1 MGKEEIAV
9 NTIIGK
15 GASFDGLLEIAGGLR
30 VDGTLKGKIHN
41 ADVIFVGPSGTLEAD
56 VEAKEVI
63 VGGVV
68 RGNIKAP
75 DKVELQAKSQVEGDI
90 ITYSLVVEQGAIF
103 HGNCHPRSYSSRCEA
118 AAPQQPLLQGRH
130 TPFASE
136 DQGLRFV
143 HKPLN
148 LWIQP

>member
-103 HGNCHPRSYSSRCEA
+103 HGNCQMKKQGASSPSHSA
-118 AAPQQPLLQGRH
+118 NKPQGH
-130 TPFASE
+130 TGGFLKDDTLVSP
-136 DQGLRFV
+136 QKTKV
-143 HKPLN
+143 
-148 LWIQP
+148 

>member
-1 MGKEEIAV
+1 MGKEDIAV

-15 GASFDGLLEIAGGLR
+15 GASFDGLLEITGGLR

-41 ADVIFVGPSGTLEAD
+41 ADIIFVGPSGTLEAD
-56 VEAKEVI
+56 VEAKECI

-103 HGNCHPRSYSSRCEA
+103 HGNCQMKKQGQSGSGAHTSPK
-118 AAPQQPLLQGRH
+118 PQQQH
-130 TPFASE
+130 SNPFAKE
-136 DQGLRFV
+136 DTLLSPQKAKV
-143 HKPLN
+143 
-148 LWIQP
+148 

>member
-1 MGKEEIAV
+1 MGKEDIAV

-15 GASFDGLLEIAGGLR
+15 GASFDGLLEISGGLR

-41 ADVIFVGPSGTLEAD
+41 ADIIFVGPSGTLEAD
-56 VEAKEVI
+56 VEAKECI

-103 HGNCHPRSYSSRCEA
+103 HGNCQMKKAGQGSGAHTSPK
-118 AAPQQPLLQGRH
+118 PQQQQQH
-130 TPFASE
+130 HNPFAKE
-136 DQGLRFV
+136 DTLLSPQKAKV
-143 HKPLN
+143 
-148 LWIQP
+148 

>member
-1 MGKEEIAV
+1 MGKEDIAV

-15 GASFDGLLEIAGGLR
+15 GASFDGLLEITGGLR

-41 ADVIFVGPSGTLEAD
+41 ADIIFVGPSGTLEAD
-56 VEAKEVI
+56 VEAKECI

-68 RGNIKAP
+68 KGNIKAP

-103 HGNCHPRSYSSRCEA
+103 HSNCQMKKQNAQAGGHP
-118 AAPQQPLLQGRH
+118 
-130 TPFASE
+130 AS
-136 DQGLRFV
+136 
-143 HKPLN
+143 KPLPHTTSGFAKEDT
-148 LWIQP
+148 LLSPQKTKA

>member
-41 ADVIFVGPSGTLEAD
+41 ADIIFVGPSGTLEAD
-56 VEAKEVI
+56 VEAKECI

-103 HGNCHPRSYSSRCEA
+103 HGNCQMKKQGQAASTPHGAVRPQPHASSFSKEDSLLT
-118 AAPQQPLLQGRH
+118 PQK
-130 TPFASE
+130 AK
-136 DQGLRFV
+136 V
-143 HKPLN
+143 
-148 LWIQP
+148 

>member
-1 MGKEEIAV
+1 MGKEDIAV

-15 GASFDGLLEIAGGLR
+15 GASFDGLLEISGGLR

-41 ADVIFVGPSGTLEAD
+41 ADIIFVGPSGTLEAD
-56 VEAKEVI
+56 VEAKECI

-103 HGNCHPRSYSSRCEA
+103 HGNCQMKKQGQGASGSHSAPKPQ
-118 AAPQQPLLQGRH
+118 PQQH
-130 TPFASE
+130 SNPFAKE
-136 DQGLRFV
+136 DTLLSPQKAKV
-143 HKPLN
+143 
-148 LWIQP
+148 